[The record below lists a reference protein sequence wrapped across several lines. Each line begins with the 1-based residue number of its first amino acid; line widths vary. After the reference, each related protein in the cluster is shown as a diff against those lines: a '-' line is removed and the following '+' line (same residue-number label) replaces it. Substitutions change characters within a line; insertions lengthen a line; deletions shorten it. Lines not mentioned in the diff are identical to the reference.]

1 MQSRIIR
8 RMFVCLAAVCLSV
21 AFFTGCSKNE
31 NESDH
36 HASEKTSEND
46 AASGEMTVILPGNV
60 ALTLVKVEAG
70 TFEMSARDK
79 ATEDYKEDNSKQP
92 FVIVDDEGNI
102 DDDSML
108 SLLFENEVPHQATLT
123 RDFYIGRTEIIQAQW
138 KAVMGSNPSHFTG
151 DDRPVEQV
159 SWYNAM
165 EFCGKLNELKLAPEG
180 WRFTLPTET
189 QWEFA
194 ARGGKRSKGYRYS
207 GSDTADEVAWCDDES
222 KSETG
227 THPAGQKKPNEL
239 GLYDMSGNVCEWCL
253 DDWLDDSSELKPE
266 FVRGNDSSDELR
278 AVRGGGWDWTARS
291 CRSGG
296 RMDGNPNFG
305 PPNNDLGFRVALV
318 PEASKNED

>member
-1 MQSRIIR
+1 MLSRIIR

-79 ATEDYKEDNSKQP
+79 LTEDYKKDNAQLP

-102 DDDSML
+102 DDDFML
-108 SLLFENEVPHQATLT
+108 SLLFENETPHQATLT
-123 RDFYIGRTEIIQAQW
+123 RDFYIGRTEVTQAQW
-138 KAVMGSNPSHFTG
+138 KAVMGSNPSHFIG

-194 ARGGKRSKGYRYS
+194 ARGGKRSKGYRFS
-207 GSDTADEVAWCDDES
+207 GSDTADEVAWCDD
-222 KSETG
+222 KFDSETG
-227 THPAGQKKPNEL
+227 THPVGRKKPNEL

-253 DDWLDDSSELKPE
+253 DDWLEDSSELKPE
-266 FVRGNDSSDELR
+266 FVRGNDRSDGSRSL
-278 AVRGGGWDWTARS
+278 RGGGWVWTASS
-291 CRSGG
+291 CRSGT
-296 RMDGNPNFG
+296 RMDGDPNLSRLL
-305 PPNNDLGFRVALV
+305 NDLGFRVALV